1 VTARIHPTADVSPG
15 ASIGDGASVW
25 HQAQVREGAVVG
37 PGCIIGKGVYVGAGV
52 HVGANCK
59 VQNYSCLYEG
69 TTLEDGVFVGPE
81 VVFTNDRYPRAINP
95 DGGIKSADDWHLEG
109 TTVAYG
115 AAIGSRSVI
124 LPGLHIGHWAL
135 VAAGSVVT
143 KDVPAHALVA
153 GTPATRR
160 GWVCVCA
167 HPLDGALVCAACG
180 KQYANIGSGLAEQ
193 PRSARPG

>member
-1 VTARIHPTADVSPG
+1 VTARIHPTAEVSDA

-95 DGGIKSADDWHLEG
+95 DGSIKSADDWHLEG

-115 AAIGSRSVI
+115 GAVGSRSVI
-124 LPGLHIGHWAL
+124 LPGLHIGRWAL

-153 GTPATRR
+153 GTPATQR

-167 HPLDGALVCAACG
+167 HPLNASLACTDCG
-180 KQYANIGSGLAEQ
+180 RRYAETPSGLAAAQ
-193 PRSARPG
+193 S